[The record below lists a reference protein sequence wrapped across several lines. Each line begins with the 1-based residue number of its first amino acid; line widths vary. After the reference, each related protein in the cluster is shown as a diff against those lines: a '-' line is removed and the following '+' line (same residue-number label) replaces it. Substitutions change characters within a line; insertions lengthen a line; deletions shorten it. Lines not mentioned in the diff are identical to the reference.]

1 MTRKIFD
8 CACNEAVRQVLIQ
21 HRLDVTQDN
30 RIPTLPRVCVCVC
43 VYYIVDYVRVF
54 YIVD

>member
-21 HRLDVTQDN
+21 HRLVVTQDN